1 MAVIKLHPH
10 RRATQEETMI
20 LKARTAEAS
29 LRMSAPDTAEATC
42 LSPEDTFPAVLE
54 TSRMTGLMELAAV
67 RLMKQNLR
75 DGESSVG
82 IAMNVTHAAYSTV
95 SGTVRAVATYAGVAG
110 RLHRFEINVFDE
122 SGLIGSAK
130 HTRAVVVERR
140 LLAVARRRAG
150 LESMLLMV

>member
-1 MAVIKLHPH
+1 M
-10 RRATQEETMI
+10 T

-29 LRMSAPDTAEATC
+29 LRMSSPDAAEATS
-42 LSPEDTFPAVLE
+42 LSPEDNFPAVLA
-54 TSRMTGLMELAAV
+54 TSRMAELMELAAM

-82 IAMNVTHAAYSTV
+82 MAMNVTHAAHSTV
-95 SGTVRAVATYAGVAG
+95 SGTVRAVATYASVAG
-110 RLHRFEINVFDE
+110 RLHRFDINVFDE

-150 LESMLLMV
+150 KTGALQMV